1 MCLICSLRHDL
12 STRGIIV
19 HASYLNALERK

>member
-12 STRGIIV
+12 CTRGIIV
-19 HASYLNALERK
+19 HAMHLNALEGL